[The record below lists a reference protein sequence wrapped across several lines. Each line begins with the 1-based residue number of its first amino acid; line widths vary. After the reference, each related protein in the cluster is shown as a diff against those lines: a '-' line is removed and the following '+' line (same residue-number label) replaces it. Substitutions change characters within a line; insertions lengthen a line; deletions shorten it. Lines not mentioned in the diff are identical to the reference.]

1 MGGILVNVIYAVIS
15 LSLLLNVIQDDGLSR
30 SISCEDRLP
39 SVYHLPDQTYLLF
52 ETYEEGVRSEDIR
65 KRLHLVAEFLR
76 DNPDFQGFIVSYAG
90 KRSCRSEGRRRAE
103 VAKTFLTGLEKIRAD
118 RLRIVDAGYRAK
130 WVVEL
135 WFAPIKAGGQPPI
148 RDTVDFRTVRIRGKC
163 HITPLR

>member
-1 MGGILVNVIYAVIS
+1 MGGILVNVIYYVII
-15 LSLLLNVIQDDGLSR
+15 LSLLLTVTQDDGLSR

-65 KRLHLVAEFLR
+65 KRLHLVAEF
-76 DNPDFQGFIVSYAG
+76 P
-90 KRSCRSEGRRRAE
+90 
-103 VAKTFLTGLEKIRAD
+103 KTVLTGLEKIRAD
-118 RLRIVDAGYRAK
+118 RLRIVDARYRAK

-163 HITPLR
+163 HITPL